1 MRHWTFLILLLGCL
15 SCSVATTEQSEIP
28 PSFPVLS
35 DPTNILGTVQSNVN
49 TALQNTAGSN
59 QNIYEN
65 RYQVNFGPQAVNIR
79 TSYRESPDLNA
90 NLNSAPATVN
100 IQRYFDLRATSALV
114 GTSLVGDGEIAYSAL
129 NSFDG
134 NMQPGMVRFG
144 LKHRWR
150 DLTYGADYKSI
161 AKGFTPIAC
170 TIADQ
175 SRDEAQIWG
184 EHSLGLFNL
193 HGAIGESWERVI
205 DATDLRVT
213 RSAAAA
219 IHIDRG
225 QWGGSFSTSYGLI
238 GQGSASNEES
248 TVFIKRLTT
257 SYRPIDFLVLEPN
270 FSLKQ
275 EWNQSTGV
283 RTQTPTTGLSLTY
296 SPLQSAIRLT
306 GGASFSRI
314 LSRDGSNDVSIH
326 GTSAVMDWKIGK
338 FLGRNDTLS
347 FTFTYD
353 RQLDRVFR
361 ANSHDGLSS
370 MLQFKI
376 AGF

>member
-1 MRHWTFLILLLGCL
+1 MLLLGCL
-15 SCSVATTEQSEIP
+15 SCSLATTEQSEIP
-28 PSFPVLS
+28 PTLPVLS
-35 DPTNILGTVQSNVN
+35 DPTVLGTDRFNIN
-49 TALQNTAGSN
+49 TTLQNTARSSE
-59 QNIYEN
+59 NIYES
-65 RYQVNFGPQAVNIR
+65 RYKVNFGPQVVNIR
-79 TSYRESPDLNA
+79 ASYRERPDLNV
-90 NLNSAPATVN
+90 NLNSDPATAN
-100 IQRYFDLRATSALV
+100 IQRYFDLRATSALA
-114 GTSLVGDGEIAYSAL
+114 GTSLVGEGEIAYSAL

-134 NMQPGMVRFG
+134 TMQPGMVRFG

-161 AKGFTPIAC
+161 TKGFTPIAG

-184 EHSLGLFNL
+184 EHSLGPFNL
-193 HGAIGESWERVI
+193 RGAIGESWERVI
-205 DATDLRVT
+205 DAADLRVT

-219 IHIDRG
+219 IQINRG

-257 SYRPIDFLVLEPN
+257 SYRPSDFLVLEPN

-296 SPLQSAIRLT
+296 APLQSAIRLT

-314 LSRDGSNDVSIH
+314 SIRDGSNDVSVH
-326 GTSAVMDWKIGK
+326 GTSAVADWKIGK

-347 FTFTYD
+347 FTFSYD
-353 RQLDRVFR
+353 RQLDHVFR
-361 ANSHDGLSS
+361 ANSHEGLSS

>member
-1 MRHWTFLILLLGCL
+1 MILLLGCL
-15 SCSVATTEQSEIP
+15 SCSLATTEQSEIP
-28 PSFPVLS
+28 PTLPVLS
-35 DPTNILGTVQSNVN
+35 DPTVLGIDRFNVN
-49 TALQNTAGSN
+49 TALQNTARSS

-65 RYQVNFGPQAVNIR
+65 RYKVNFGPQVVNIR
-79 TSYRESPDLNA
+79 ASYRERPDLNV
-90 NLNSAPATVN
+90 NLNSDPATAN
-100 IQRYFDLRATSALV
+100 IQRYFDLRATSALA
-114 GTSLVGDGEIAYSAL
+114 GTSLVGEGEIAYSAL

-134 NMQPGMVRFG
+134 TMQPGMVRFG
-144 LKHRWR
+144 LKHRWS

-161 AKGFTPIAC
+161 AKGFTPIAG

-175 SRDEAQIWG
+175 SREEAQIWG
-184 EHSLGLFNL
+184 EHSLGPFNL
-193 HGAIGESWERVI
+193 RGAIGESWERVI
-205 DATDLRVT
+205 DAADLRVT

-219 IHIDRG
+219 IQINRG

-248 TVFIKRLTT
+248 TVFIKKLTT
-257 SYRPIDFLVLEPN
+257 SYRPSDFLVLEPN

-314 LSRDGSNDVSIH
+314 SNRDGSNDVSVH
-326 GTSAVMDWKIGK
+326 GTSAVADWKIGK

-347 FTFTYD
+347 FTFSYD
-353 RQLDRVFR
+353 RQLDHVFR
-361 ANSHDGLSS
+361 ANSHEGLSS

>member
-15 SCSVATTEQSEIP
+15 SCSVATTEHSEIP

-35 DPTNILGTVQSNVN
+35 DPANVLGTDQFNVN
-49 TALQNTAGSN
+49 TALQNTARST

-65 RYQVNFGPQAVNIR
+65 RYQVNFGPQVVNIR
-79 TSYRESPDLNA
+79 ASYRERPDLNI
-90 NLNSAPATVN
+90 NLNSDPATGN
-100 IQRYFDLRATSALV
+100 LPRYFDLRATSALA
-114 GTSLVGDGEIAYSAL
+114 GTSLVGEGEIAYNAL
-129 NSFDG
+129 HSFDG
-134 NMQPGMVRFG
+134 NMEPGMVRFG

-161 AKGFTPIAC
+161 AKGFTPIAG

-184 EHSLGLFNL
+184 EHSLGPFNL
-193 HGAIGESWERVI
+193 RGAIGESWERVI
-205 DATDLRVT
+205 DAADLRVT

-219 IHIDRG
+219 IQINRG

-238 GQGSASNEES
+238 GQGSAPNEEN

-257 SYRPIDFLVLEPN
+257 SYRPSDFLVLEPN

-314 LSRDGSNDVSIH
+314 FNRDGSNDVSIH

-347 FTFTYD
+347 FTFSYD

>member
-1 MRHWTFLILLLGCL
+1 MRHWTFLILLFGCL
-15 SCSVATTEQSEIP
+15 SCSFATTEQSEIP
-28 PSFPVLS
+28 PTFPVLS
-35 DPTNILGTVQSNVN
+35 DPTVLGTDQFNVN
-49 TALQNTAGSN
+49 TALQNTSRSS

-65 RYQVNFGPQAVNIR
+65 RYQVNFGPQVVNIR
-79 TSYRESPDLNA
+79 ASYRERPDLNI
-90 NLNSAPATVN
+90 NLNSDPATGN
-100 IQRYFDLRATSALV
+100 IQRYFDLRATSALA
-114 GTSLVGDGEIAYSAL
+114 GTSLVGEGEIAYNAL

-134 NMQPGMVRFG
+134 NMEPGMVRFG

-161 AKGFTPIAC
+161 AKGFTPIAG

-193 HGAIGESWERVI
+193 RGAIGESWERVI
-205 DATDLRVT
+205 DAADLRVT

-219 IHIDRG
+219 IQINRG

-238 GQGSASNEES
+238 GQGSAPNEEN
-248 TVFIKRLTT
+248 TVFIKKLTT
-257 SYRPIDFLVLEPN
+257 SYRPSDFLVLEPN

-275 EWNQSTGV
+275 EWNQITSV
-283 RTQTPTTGLSLTY
+283 RTQTPTTELSLTY

-314 LSRDGSNDVSIH
+314 FNRDGSNDVSIH
-326 GTSAVMDWKIGK
+326 GTSAVVDWKIGK
-338 FLGRNDTLS
+338 FLWRNDTLS
-347 FTFTYD
+347 FTFSYD

>member
-15 SCSVATTEQSEIP
+15 SCSVATTEQSETP
-28 PSFPVLS
+28 PIFPVLS
-35 DPTNILGTVQSNVN
+35 DPTVLGTEQFNVN
-49 TALQNTAGSN
+49 TAVQNTARSN
-59 QNIYEN
+59 QNVYDN
-65 RYQVNFGPQAVNIR
+65 WYQVNFGPQVVNIR
-79 TSYRESPDLNA
+79 ASYRERPDLNI
-90 NLNSAPATVN
+90 NLNSDPATGN
-100 IQRYFDLRATSALV
+100 IQRYFDLRATSALA
-114 GTSLVGDGEIAYSAL
+114 GTSLVGEGEIAYSAL
-129 NSFDG
+129 NFFDG
-134 NMQPGMVRFG
+134 NMQPGMFRFG
-144 LKHRWR
+144 LTHRWR

-161 AKGFTPIAC
+161 AKGFTPIAG

-184 EHSLGLFNL
+184 EHSLGPFNL
-193 HGAIGESWERVI
+193 RGAIGESWERVI
-205 DATDLRVT
+205 HAADLRVT
-213 RSAAAA
+213 RSAAAT
-219 IHIDRG
+219 IQINRG

-238 GQGSASNEES
+238 GQGSAPNEES

-275 EWNQSTGV
+275 EWNQSTDV

-296 SPLQSAIRLT
+296 SPLQSPIRLT

-314 LSRDGSNDVSIH
+314 FNRDGSNDVSIH
-326 GTSAVMDWKIGK
+326 GTSAVVDWKIGK

-347 FTFTYD
+347 FTFSYD

>member
-15 SCSVATTEQSEIP
+15 SCSVATTEHSEIP

-35 DPTNILGTVQSNVN
+35 DPTNVLGTDQFNVN
-49 TALQNTAGSN
+49 KTLQNTARSS

-65 RYQVNFGPQAVNIR
+65 RYQVNFGPQVVNIR
-79 TSYRESPDLNA
+79 ASYRERPDLN
-90 NLNSAPATVN
+90 LNSDPATDN
-100 IQRYFDLRATSALV
+100 IQRYFDLRATSALA
-114 GTSLVGDGEIAYSAL
+114 GTSLVGEGEIAYNAL

-134 NMQPGMVRFG
+134 NMEPGMGRFG

-161 AKGFTPIAC
+161 AKGFTPIAG

-184 EHSLGLFNL
+184 EHRLGPFNL
-193 HGAIGESWERVI
+193 RGAIGQSWEQVI
-205 DATDLRVT
+205 DAADLRVT

-219 IHIDRG
+219 IQINRG

-238 GQGSASNEES
+238 GQGSAPNEEN

-257 SYRPIDFLVLEPN
+257 SYRPSDFLVLEPN

-314 LSRDGSNDVSIH
+314 FNRDGSNDVSIH
-326 GTSAVMDWKIGK
+326 GTSAVVDWKIGK
-338 FLGRNDTLS
+338 FLGRNDTVS
-347 FTFTYD
+347 FTFNYD

-370 MLQFKI
+370 MLQFKF

>member
-15 SCSVATTEQSEIP
+15 SCSVATTEQSETP
-28 PSFPVLS
+28 PIFPVLS
-35 DPTNILGTVQSNVN
+35 DPTVLGTEQFNVN
-49 TALQNTAGSN
+49 TAVQNTARSN
-59 QNIYEN
+59 QNVYDN
-65 RYQVNFGPQAVNIR
+65 RYQVNFGPQVVNIR
-79 TSYRESPDLNA
+79 ASYRERPDLNI
-90 NLNSAPATVN
+90 NLNSDPATGN
-100 IQRYFDLRATSALV
+100 IQRYFDLRATSALA
-114 GTSLVGDGEIAYSAL
+114 GTSLVGEGEIAYSAL
-129 NSFDG
+129 NFFDG
-134 NMQPGMVRFG
+134 NMQPGMFRFG
-144 LKHRWR
+144 LTHRWR
-150 DLTYGADYKSI
+150 DFTYGADYKSI
-161 AKGFTPIAC
+161 AKGFTPIAG

-184 EHSLGLFNL
+184 EHSLGPFNL
-193 HGAIGESWERVI
+193 RGAIGESWERVI
-205 DATDLRVT
+205 DAADLRVT

-219 IHIDRG
+219 IQINRAR
-225 QWGGSFSTSYGLI
+225 WGGSFSTSYGLI
-238 GQGSASNEES
+238 GQGSASNEENA
-248 TVFIKRLTT
+248 VFIKRLTT
-257 SYRPIDFLVLEPN
+257 SYRPSDFLVLEPN

-306 GGASFSRI
+306 GGASISRI
-314 LSRDGSNDVSIH
+314 FNRDGSNDVSMH
-326 GTSAVMDWKIGK
+326 GTSAVVDWKIGK

-347 FTFTYD
+347 FTFSYD
-353 RQLDRVFR
+353 RQLDHVIR